1 MKTLTGVFALM
12 FALMLSSNVFAADAP
27 GSAPAKA
34 DPVKACKEKCKKDD
48 AACMKKCEPK
58 EEKKK

>member
-1 MKTLTGVFALM
+1 MSTSIKTLISILGVAFL
-12 FALMLSSNVFAADAP
+12 LSSPFASAAD
-27 GSAPAKA
+27 APAKA